1 MTSAADPDLLAERD
15 RLTEQF
21 AVAQSELGGVFYE
34 MAIRD
39 HVRMDVLVKR
49 AAEMQRLDAELAAV
63 QRLLDTGD
71 TTAAGNCPACGAV
84 YARGAAYCAHCA
96 TPLVTA

>member
-1 MTSAADPDLLAERD
+1 
-15 RLTEQF
+15 
-21 AVAQSELGGVFYE
+21 
-34 MAIRD
+34 
-39 HVRMDVLVKR
+39 MDVLVKR